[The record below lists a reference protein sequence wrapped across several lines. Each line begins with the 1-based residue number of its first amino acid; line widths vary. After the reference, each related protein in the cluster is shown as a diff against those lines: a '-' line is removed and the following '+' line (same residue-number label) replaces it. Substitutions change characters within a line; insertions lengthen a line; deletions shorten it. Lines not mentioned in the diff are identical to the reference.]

1 MAKVNIHFPSKM
13 FRYGVL
19 EFEFEVPDDSSPSEL
34 GTLYARRV
42 LEFQAAE
49 SIAVEA
55 AKSAETAPAIAAAE
69 RVAKPAEAA
78 PAPAPAVVTPP
89 ISAEQSAAQL
99 IESELGG
106 KVVAEETAPW
116 DEDAPPKAEPWKNNS
131 TIEDLFA

>member
-1 MAKVNIHFPSKM
+1 MVNVRFRIPSKM
-13 FRYGVL
+13 VQYGYVEL
-19 EFEFEVPDDSSPSEL
+19 DVPIEDADVNPVQV
-34 GTLYARRV
+34 ARDYIEYV
-42 LEFQAAE
+42 KAFQE
-49 SIAVEA
+49 
-55 AKSAETAPAIAAAE
+55 AE
-69 RVAKPAEAA
+69 RTKPAETA

-89 ISAEQSAAQL
+89 VSVEQSAAQL